1 MLTILYTYD
10 KIINVVNIWIKDL
23 YGDIRIHKIIKLI
36 VDINK
41 NILYN
46 KRVVRSQGGFKMI
59 QVLVVRH

>member
-1 MLTILYTYD
+1 MLTTLYTYD
-10 KIINVVNIWIKDL
+10 RIINVDKIWIKDL

-46 KRVVRSQGGFKMI
+46 KRVVRNQLIK
-59 QVLVVRH
+59 